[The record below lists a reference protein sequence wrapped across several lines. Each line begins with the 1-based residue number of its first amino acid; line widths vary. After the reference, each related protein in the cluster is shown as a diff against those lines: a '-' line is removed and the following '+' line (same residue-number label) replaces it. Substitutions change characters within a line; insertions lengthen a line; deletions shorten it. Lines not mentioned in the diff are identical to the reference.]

1 MEHMKIFL
9 QYRQDLEQYTTR
21 QLSYK
26 HDPETWSIGQ
36 MLDHLIV
43 VSHEYLDE
51 LHACIQAEKKDD
63 SYKKTVFGEQL
74 FQQGGFPPIKIQLPP
89 ELNAPPNN
97 TNTREELENRLDE
110 LLSRMSA
117 SEHLLSKA
125 TAEQKTHHGGFGWL
139 NAREWYDLIDM
150 HARHHLRQ
158 QTELEQ
164 FIHDDGV

>member
-1 MEHMKIFL
+1 MEHKKIFL

-26 HDPETWSIGQ
+26 HDPNTWSIGQ
-36 MLDHLIV
+36 MFDHLIV

-51 LHACIQAEKKDD
+51 IQVCLQTEGRDA
-63 SYKKTVFGEQL
+63 SHQKTPFGEQL
-74 FQQGGFPPIKIQLPP
+74 FRQGGFPPIKIQLPP
-89 ELNAPPNN
+89 ELNAPPDN
-97 TNTREELENRLDE
+97 TNTREELEGRLDE
-110 LLSRMSA
+110 LLSRMST
-117 SEHLLSKA
+117 SERLLSKA
-125 TAEQKTHHGGFGWL
+125 TAEQKTCHGGFGWL

-158 QTELEQ
+158 QEELEQ